1 MTTNPP
7 STMIVGT
14 HVIFAPPRLE
24 FSRAP
29 LSDEITEAEEL
40 VSELE
45 TRAQEMMNALD
56 RMNSSHPQIDIAE
69 KKWAKVDRKAINARR
84 RLYEIKQRLERGFSV
99 NLNVPLPGTYRVFET
114 NQEDGTVTLTHILGA
129 EYPFWLTRNSWCVPI
144 TDVKVSQ
151 TPLCA

>member
-1 MTTNPP
+1 MQ
-7 STMIVGT
+7 VGT
-14 HVIFAPPRLE
+14 HVIYTPTGLE
-24 FSRAP
+24 FSRSS
-29 LSDEITEAEEL
+29 LYGEITKAEGR
-40 VSELE
+40 VRKLE
-45 TRAQEMMNALD
+45 KWAQALMNDLD
-56 RMNSSHPQIDIAE
+56 RMESSHPRNFDEIDIAG
-69 KKWAKVDRKAINARR
+69 KKWAEVDREAINARR

-114 NQEDGTVTLTHILGA
+114 NQEDGTVTLMHILGA